1 MYIYK
6 YIFYYVLFEFSVSL
20 GLLLLFFYL
29 MGIIKEYCCEAQE
42 PTPYCSIEPKLFK
55 EKKSVYILSLV
66 WKLFV
71 HTAKYHKG
79 GIIVKVNV

>member
-1 MYIYK
+1 
-6 YIFYYVLFEFSVSL
+6 
-20 GLLLLFFYL
+20 

-42 PTPYCSIEPKLFK
+42 TTPYCSIEPKLSK
-55 EKKSVYILSLV
+55 EKSVYILRLV

-79 GIIVKVNV
+79 GIIVKVNVHHSGLNPIGLFLTALYQPQLFLLSH